1 MRFQAP
7 AAAVLCAVLVAIFL
21 SFASSW
27 PGTGIW
33 MLPASLGL
41 ILLGAAWWAVSAV
54 RPQQREREPE
64 PQRGQMASPFSAGVP
79 RGQAAMPGMYGPG
92 PSRRAA
98 AREQQP
104 ATGVHAAFI
113 FVAAGLL
120 GLMAFAGYAFT
131 ERAVP
136 ETAEVASTGPERVAV
151 ERVDAELP
159 APAPAPGA
167 EQETDSPPPAP
178 VVPAGAS
185 EGQKAAAA
193 AAVAAVQSGG
203 ESGAAEPSADA
214 ESEDGSE
221 EAGDSVASATPVEMQ
236 EEEEAAEEPEPRRYE
251 VQAGD
256 TLYGIAVTN
265 DITMRMLLELNPS
278 LSPSSLIHPGEFVN
292 LPALESDDLL
302 ATSVSEDDADE
313 GEDDELMGEDDELL
327 LEE

>member
-41 ILLGAAWWAVSAV
+41 VLLGGAWWAVSAL
-54 RPQQREREPE
+54 RPKQPEPE

-98 AREQQP
+98 EREQP

-113 FVAAGLL
+113 FIATGLL
-120 GLMAFAGYAFT
+120 GLMAFAGYVFT
-131 ERAVP
+131 ERAAP
-136 ETAEVASTGPERVAV
+136 EAAEVASSGPERVAV

-178 VVPAGAS
+178 AVPAGAS

-203 ESGAAEPSADA
+203 GSDDAAPAA
-214 ESEDGSE
+214 AGESEDGSE
-221 EAGDSVASATPVEMQ
+221 EADDSVASATPVEMQ
-236 EEEEAAEEPEPRRYE
+236 EEEEAAEEPEPEPRRYE
-251 VQAGD
+251 VRQGD
-256 TLYGIAVTN
+256 TLYGIAIEN
-265 DITMRMLLELNPS
+265 DISMRMLLELNPS

-292 LPALESDDLL
+292 LPPLASDDLL
-302 ATSVSEDDADE
+302 ATSVPEE
-313 GEDDELMGEDDELL
+313 GEEDELLGEDEELL

>member
-54 RPQQREREPE
+54 RPQQPERE
-64 PQRGQMASPFSAGVP
+64 PQRGQAASPFSAGVP

-98 AREQQP
+98 AREQP
-104 ATGVHAAFI
+104 ATGVPAAFI
-113 FVAAGLL
+113 FIAAGLL
-120 GLMAFAGYAFT
+120 GLMAFAGYVFT
-131 ERAVP
+131 ERDAP
-136 ETAEVASTGPERVAV
+136 AAAEVASTGPERVAV

-159 APAPAPGA
+159 APAPAPNA

-178 VVPAGAS
+178 AVPAGAS

-203 ESGAAEPSADA
+203 ESDADSAADGEA
-214 ESEDGSE
+214 EEGSE
-221 EAGDSVASATPVEMQ
+221 EADDSVAQATPVELQ
-236 EEEEAAEEPEPRRYE
+236 EEEEAAEEEAEPEPRRYE

-256 TLYGIAVTN
+256 TLYGIAVGN
-265 DITMRMLLELNPS
+265 DISMRLLLELNPS

-302 ATSVSEDDADE
+302 ATSVAEDGAD
-313 GEDDELMGEDDELL
+313 GSADDELMSEDDELL

>member
-41 ILLGAAWWAVSAV
+41 ILLGAAWWAVSAM
-54 RPQQREREPE
+54 RPQQPERE
-64 PQRGQMASPFSAGVP
+64 PQRGQAASPFSAGVP

-98 AREQQP
+98 AREQP

-113 FVAAGLL
+113 FIAAGLL
-120 GLMAFAGYAFT
+120 GLMAFAGYVFT
-131 ERAVP
+131 ERDAP
-136 ETAEVASTGPERVAV
+136 AAAEVASTGPERVAV

-159 APAPAPGA
+159 APAPAPNA

-178 VVPAGAS
+178 AVPAGAS

-203 ESGAAEPSADA
+203 ESDADSAAAGEA
-214 ESEDGSE
+214 EEGSE
-221 EAGDSVASATPVEMQ
+221 EADDSVAQATPVELQ
-236 EEEEAAEEPEPRRYE
+236 EEEEAAEEEAEPEPRRYE

-256 TLYGIAVTN
+256 TLYGIAVGN
-265 DITMRMLLELNPS
+265 DISMRLLLELNPS

-302 ATSVSEDDADE
+302 ATSVAEDGA
-313 GEDDELMGEDDELL
+313 DDELMSEDDELL

>member
-33 MLPASLGL
+33 MLPAALGL
-41 ILLGAAWWAVSAV
+41 ILLGAVLWAVSAM
-54 RPQQREREPE
+54 RPQQPERE
-64 PQRGQMASPFSAGVP
+64 PQRGQAASPFSAGVP

-98 AREQQP
+98 AREQP

-113 FVAAGLL
+113 FIAAGLL
-120 GLMAFAGYAFT
+120 GLMAFAGYVFT
-131 ERAVP
+131 ERDAP
-136 ETAEVASTGPERVAV
+136 AAAEVASTGPERVAV

-159 APAPAPGA
+159 APAPAPSA

-178 VVPAGAS
+178 AVPAGAS

-203 ESGAAEPSADA
+203 ESDADSAADGEA
-214 ESEDGSE
+214 EEGSE
-221 EAGDSVASATPVEMQ
+221 EADDSVAQATPVELQ
-236 EEEEAAEEPEPRRYE
+236 EEEEAAEEESEPEPRRYE

-256 TLYGIAVTN
+256 TLYGIAVGN
-265 DITMRMLLELNPS
+265 DISMRLLLELNPS

-302 ATSVSEDDADE
+302 ATSVAEDGA
-313 GEDDELMGEDDELL
+313 DDELMSEDDELL